1 MGLSFSGTEEGDEA
15 NRGLKFPTAFDFK
28 MVNGRIPSIHSK
40 VYSTPR
46 RPFEKARL
54 DQELKLIG
62 EYGLRNKREVWRVK
76 YSLAKIRKAARDLLT
91 LEERDP
97 RRLFE
102 GNALLRRLVRI
113 GVLDEG
119 RMKLD
124 YVLGLKV
131 EDFLERRLQTRVFK
145 LGLAKSIHHARVLIR
160 QRHIR
165 VRKQVVN
172 IPSFVVR
179 LDSQKH
185 IDFSLKSP
193 FGGGKPGRV
202 KRKNAKKGEAGG
214 DDSDGDED

>member
-1 MGLSFSGTEEGDEA
+1 MG
-15 NRGLKFPTAFDFK
+15 
-28 MVNGRIPSIHSK
+28 VNGRCPMKYSK
-40 VYSTPR
+40 MYTTPR

-76 YSLAKIRKAARDLLT
+76 YSLAKIRSAARELLT
-91 LEERDP
+91 LEEKAP
-97 RRLFE
+97 KRLFE
-102 GNALLRRLVRI
+102 GNALLRRLVRT
-113 GVLDEG
+113 GVLSDD

-124 YVLGLKV
+124 YVLGLKI
-131 EDFLERRLQTRVFK
+131 EDFLERRLQTQVFK
-145 LGLAKSIHHARVLIR
+145 LGLAKSIHHARVLIK

-172 IPSFVVR
+172 VPSFIVR

-193 FGGGKPGRV
+193 FGGGRAGRV
-202 KRKNAKKGEAGG
+202 KRKNMKKGESKA
-214 DDSDGDED
+214 DEDED